1 MTPQVAHPRAVAVV
15 QTLLFVV
22 GALVAGVVVAATVGV
37 LVLVGVLGSVAAL
50 LTSEPVLWP
59 VLGLVGLTL
68 LVASAVLGILAV
80 SVRRARRWVREWDAA
95 PTPVETAKRRY
106 VHGHL
111 DERGLERALEGA
123 LDGSN
128 DPSHGPTTY
137 SRWSERELEP

>member
-15 QTLLFVV
+15 QTLLFVA
-22 GALVAGVVVAATVGV
+22 GALVAGVVVAATVGF

-68 LVASAVLGILAV
+68 LVTTAVVGLLTV
-80 SVRRARRWVREWDAA
+80 SVRRARRWVREWDAV

-111 DERGLERALEGA
+111 DERGLERALEYA
-123 LDGSN
+123 LDGGR
-128 DPSHGPTTY
+128 DPTRGATVDSGWP
-137 SRWSERELEP
+137 ERELER